1 MKLNKEQS
9 GLLQVLLANLHPVY
23 MDEAIA
29 FELTTDLKMIVDYY
43 EEAVE
48 FLEENELDYELIN
61 NQLVIQL

>member
-29 FELTTDLKMIVDYY
+29 FELTDDLKMIVDYY

-48 FLEENELDYELIN
+48 FLEENELDYELNN